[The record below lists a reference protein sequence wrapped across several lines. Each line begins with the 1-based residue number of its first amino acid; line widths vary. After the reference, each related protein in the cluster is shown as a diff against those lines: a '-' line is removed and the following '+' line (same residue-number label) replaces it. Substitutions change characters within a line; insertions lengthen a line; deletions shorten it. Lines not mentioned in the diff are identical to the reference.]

1 MYLTI
6 VYMKSKLRNDIL
18 ISFKVVVMKV
28 LIREFAINS
37 QNDALMALLLY
48 QRNNLHQLF
57 KNK

>member
-6 VYMKSKLRNDIL
+6 VYIMSKLQNDIL
-18 ISFKVVVMKV
+18 ISFKDEV
-28 LIREFAINS
+28 LIREFAINY

-48 QRNNLHQLF
+48 QRNYIHQLF